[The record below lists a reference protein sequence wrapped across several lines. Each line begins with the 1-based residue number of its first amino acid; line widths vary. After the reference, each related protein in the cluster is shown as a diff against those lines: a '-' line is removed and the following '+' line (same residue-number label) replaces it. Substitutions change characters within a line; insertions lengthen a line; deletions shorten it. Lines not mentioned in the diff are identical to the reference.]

1 MAWAAPAQNQIN
13 NPGEMNN
20 SQISHEEMEKLQ
32 EIHELI
38 NLLFAEMTSRVPQGA
53 TPSYM
58 SPGMSPNLNPGLNSG
73 LNPGLTPG
81 MNPGMMRA
89 MPPTAYA
96 HSMFQYSWGMSPYLR
111 MPGF

>member
-13 NPGEMNN
+13 NPSEMNT
-20 SQISHEEMEKLQ
+20 SQISQEELEKLQ

-38 NLLFAEMTSRVPQGA
+38 NLLFAEMTSRVQQGA
-53 TPSYM
+53 TPSY
-58 SPGMSPNLNPGLNSG
+58 
-73 LNPGLTPG
+73 LTPG
-81 MNPGMMRA
+81 MTPSLTPGMTPGLTPGMMRA

-96 HSMFQYSWGMSPYLR
+96 HSMFQYAWGMSPYLR

>member
-13 NPGEMNN
+13 NPSEMNS
-20 SQISHEEMEKLQ
+20 SQISLEEMEKLQ

-38 NLLFAEMTSRVPQGA
+38 NLLFAEMTSRVQQGA
-53 TPSYM
+53 APSYM
-58 SPGMSPNLNPGLNSG
+58 TPGITPS
-73 LNPGLTPG
+73 LTPG
-81 MNPGMMRA
+81 LNPGMMRA
-89 MPPTAYA
+89 MPPTGYA

>member
-13 NPGEMNN
+13 NPSEMNS
-20 SQISHEEMEKLQ
+20 SQISQEEMEKLQ

-58 SPGMSPNLNPGLNSG
+58 TPGMTPSMTPGVNPGL
-73 LNPGLTPG
+73 
-81 MNPGMMRA
+81 NPGMMRA
-89 MPPTAYA
+89 MPPAAYA
-96 HSMFQYSWGMSPYLR
+96 HSMFQYPWGMSPYLR

>member
-13 NPGEMNN
+13 NSNELNN

-38 NLLFAEMTSRVPQGA
+38 NLLFAEMTSRLPQSA
-53 TPSYM
+53 APSYM
-58 SPGMSPNLNPGLNSG
+58 T
-73 LNPGLTPG
+73 PGLTPSLT
-81 MNPGMMRA
+81 PGMMRA

-96 HSMFQYSWGMSPYLR
+96 HSMFQYPWGMSPYMR

>member
-38 NLLFAEMTSRVPQGA
+38 NLLFAEMASRMPQNA
-53 TPSYM
+53 TPSYLA
-58 SPGMSPNLNPGLNSG
+58 PGMTPSLTPGLNAG
-73 LNPGLTPG
+73 LPAGISA
-81 MNPGMMRA
+81 GMMRA
-89 MPPTAYA
+89 MTPAAYA
-96 HSMFQYSWGMSPYLR
+96 HSMFQYAWGMSPYLR

>member
-13 NPGEMNN
+13 NPSEMNS
-20 SQISHEEMEKLQ
+20 SQISLEEMEKLQ

-38 NLLFAEMTSRVPQGA
+38 NLLFAEMTSRVQQGA
-53 TPSYM
+53 APSYM
-58 SPGMSPNLNPGLNSG
+58 
-73 LNPGLTPG
+73 TPG
-81 MNPGMMRA
+81 MTPSMTPGLNPGMMRA

>member
-13 NPGEMNN
+13 NPGEMN
-20 SQISHEEMEKLQ
+20 SLQISNEEMEKLQ

-58 SPGMSPNLNPGLNSG
+58 TPGITPS
-73 LNPGLTPG
+73 LTPG
-81 MNPGMMRA
+81 LNPGMMRA

>member
-13 NPGEMNN
+13 NPSEMNS
-20 SQISHEEMEKLQ
+20 SQISQEELEKLQ

-38 NLLFAEMTSRVPQGA
+38 NLLFAEMTSRVQQGA

-58 SPGMSPNLNPGLNSG
+58 TSGITPSLTPG
-73 LNPGLTPG
+73 LNPGL
-81 MNPGMMRA
+81 NPGMMRA
-89 MPPTAYA
+89 MPPAAYA
-96 HSMFQYSWGMSPYLR
+96 HSMFQYPWGMSPYLR

>member
-13 NPGEMNN
+13 NPSEMNN

-38 NLLFAEMTSRVPQGA
+38 NLLFAEMSTRLPQGA
-53 TPSYM
+53 TTSY
-58 SPGMSPNLNPGLNSG
+58 
-73 LNPGLTPG
+73 LTPG
-81 MNPGMMRA
+81 MTPNLTPGMTPGMMRA

-96 HSMFQYSWGMSPYLR
+96 HSMFQYTWGMSPYLR

>member
-13 NPGEMNN
+13 NPGEINN

-58 SPGMSPNLNPGLNSG
+58 TSGITPSLTPG
-73 LNPGLTPG
+73 LNPGL
-81 MNPGMMRA
+81 NPGMMRA

-96 HSMFQYSWGMSPYLR
+96 HSMFQYPWGMSPYLR

>member
-13 NPGEMNN
+13 NPSEMNS

-38 NLLFAEMTSRVPQGA
+38 NLLFAEMTSRIPQGA

-58 SPGMSPNLNPGLNSG
+58 NPGITPNLTPGLNPGLNHR
-73 LNPGLTPG
+73 
-81 MNPGMMRA
+81 MMRA
-89 MPPTAYA
+89 MPPTGYA

>member
-13 NPGEMNN
+13 NPGEIN
-20 SQISHEEMEKLQ
+20 SLQISNEEMEKLQ

-58 SPGMSPNLNPGLNSG
+58 TPGITPS
-73 LNPGLTPG
+73 LTPG
-81 MNPGMMRA
+81 LNPGMMRA

>member
-13 NPGEMNN
+13 NPSEMN
-20 SQISHEEMEKLQ
+20 SAQISTEEMEKLQ

-53 TPSYM
+53 APSYM
-58 SPGMSPNLNPGLNSG
+58 SPGMSPNMNPGLNSG
-73 LNPGLTPG
+73 LNPGMNPG
-81 MNPGMMRA
+81 LNPGMMRA

-111 MPGF
+111 MPGY

>member
-13 NPGEMNN
+13 NPSEMNN
-20 SQISHEEMEKLQ
+20 SPISQEEMEKLQ

-38 NLLFAEMTSRVPQGA
+38 NLLFAEMTSRLPQGA

-58 SPGMSPNLNPGLNSG
+58 TPGMTPNM
-73 LNPGLTPG
+73 TPG
-81 MNPGMMRA
+81 MNPNMTPGMMRA

-96 HSMFQYSWGMSPYLR
+96 HSMFQYPWGMAPYMR

>member
-1 MAWAAPAQNQIN
+1 MAWAAPAQHQIN
-13 NPGEMNN
+13 NSSETNS

-58 SPGMSPNLNPGLNSG
+58 TPGVTPSMAPGMTS
-73 LNPGLTPG
+73 
-81 MNPGMMRA
+81 GMMRA

-111 MPGF
+111 MPGY

>member
-13 NPGEMNN
+13 NPGEMTS
-20 SQISHEEMEKLQ
+20 SQISQEEMEKLQ

-38 NLLFAEMTSRVPQGA
+38 NLLFAEMTSRVQQGA
-53 TPSYM
+53 APSYM
-58 SPGMSPNLNPGLNSG
+58 TPGITPS
-73 LNPGLTPG
+73 LTPG
-81 MNPGMMRA
+81 LNPGMMRA
-89 MPPTAYA
+89 MPPPAYA

>member
-13 NPGEMNN
+13 NPSEMNN
-20 SQISHEEMEKLQ
+20 SQISQEELEKLQ

-38 NLLFAEMTSRVPQGA
+38 NLLFAEMTSRLPQGA
-53 TPSYM
+53 NPSYLTPGMTPSLT
-58 SPGMSPNLNPGLNSG
+58 PGMNPGM
-73 LNPGLTPG
+73 TPG

-89 MPPTAYA
+89 MPPTAYT
-96 HSMFQYSWGMSPYLR
+96 HSMFQYAWGMSPYLR

>member
-13 NPGEMNN
+13 NPIEMN
-20 SQISHEEMEKLQ
+20 STQISPEEMEKLQ

-38 NLLFAEMTSRVPQGA
+38 NLLFAEMTSRVAQGA
-53 TPSYM
+53 TQSYM
-58 SPGMSPNLNPGLNSG
+58 TPGMTPNLNSG
-73 LNPGLTPG
+73 MNPG

>member
-1 MAWAAPAQNQIN
+1 MAWAAPAQNHIN
-13 NPGEMNN
+13 NPSEMNN

-38 NLLFAEMTSRVPQGA
+38 NLLFAEMTSRLPQGA
-53 TPSYM
+53 TPSYLT
-58 SPGMSPNLNPGLNSG
+58 PGMTPNMAPGMNPNMS
-73 LNPGLTPG
+73 PG

-89 MPPTAYA
+89 MPPTPYA
-96 HSMFQYSWGMSPYLR
+96 HSMFQYPWGMSPYLR

>member
-13 NPGEMNN
+13 NPSEMNS
-20 SQISHEEMEKLQ
+20 SQISQEEMEKLQ

-38 NLLFAEMTSRVPQGA
+38 NLLFAEMTSRVQQGA

-58 SPGMSPNLNPGLNSG
+58 TSGMTPSINPGI
-73 LNPGLTPG
+73 NPGI
-81 MNPGMMRA
+81 NHGMMRA
-89 MPPTAYA
+89 MPPAAYA
-96 HSMFQYSWGMSPYLR
+96 HSMFQYTWGMSPYLR

>member
-13 NPGEMNN
+13 NPSEMNS
-20 SQISHEEMEKLQ
+20 SQISQEEMEKLQ

-38 NLLFAEMTSRVPQGA
+38 NLLFAEMTSRVQQGA

-58 SPGMSPNLNPGLNSG
+58 TPGITPN
-73 LNPGLTPG
+73 LTPG
-81 MNPGMMRA
+81 LNPGMMRA
-89 MPPTAYA
+89 MPPPAYA

>member
-13 NPGEMNN
+13 NPSEMNN

-38 NLLFAEMTSRVPQGA
+38 NLLFAEMTSRVTQGA

-58 SPGMSPNLNPGLNSG
+58 APGVTPSMT
-73 LNPGLTPG
+73 PGLTS
-81 MNPGMMRA
+81 GMMRP
-89 MPPTAYA
+89 MPPAAYA

>member
-13 NPGEMNN
+13 SPSEMNS

-38 NLLFAEMTSRVPQGA
+38 NLLFAEMTSRVQQGA
-53 TPSYM
+53 APSYM
-58 SPGMSPNLNPGLNSG
+58 TPGITPS
-73 LNPGLTPG
+73 LTPG
-81 MNPGMMRA
+81 LNPGMMRA

>member
-13 NPGEMNN
+13 NPSEMNS

-38 NLLFAEMTSRVPQGA
+38 NLLFAEMTSRVQQGA
-53 TPSYM
+53 TQSYM
-58 SPGMSPNLNPGLNSG
+58 TPGINPS
-73 LNPGLTPG
+73 LTPG
-81 MNPGMMRA
+81 INPGINPGMMRA
-89 MPPTAYA
+89 MPPAAYA

-111 MPGF
+111 MTGF

>member
-13 NPGEMNN
+13 NPSEMNS
-20 SQISHEEMEKLQ
+20 SQISPEEMEKLQ

-53 TPSYM
+53 TPSFM
-58 SPGMSPNLNPGLNSG
+58 
-73 LNPGLTPG
+73 TPG
-81 MNPGMMRA
+81 MTPSMTPGMTPGMTSGMMRA

>member
-13 NPGEMNN
+13 HPNEMSN
-20 SQISHEEMEKLQ
+20 SQISPEEMEKLQ

-38 NLLFAEMTSRVPQGA
+38 NLLFAEMTSRVQQGA
-53 TPSYM
+53 APSYM
-58 SPGMSPNLNPGLNSG
+58 TPGMTPS
-73 LNPGLTPG
+73 LTPG
-81 MNPGMMRA
+81 LNPGMMRA
-89 MPPTAYA
+89 MPPPAYA

>member
-13 NPGEMNN
+13 NSGEMNN

-38 NLLFAEMTSRVPQGA
+38 NLLFAEMTSRLPQGA
-53 TPSYM
+53 TSSYM
-58 SPGMSPNLNPGLNSG
+58 TPGMTPNLPAGLNSG
-73 LNPGLTPG
+73 LPGGLPA
-81 MNPGMMRA
+81 GMMRA

-96 HSMFQYSWGMSPYLR
+96 HSMFQYAWGMSPYLR

>member
-13 NPGEMNN
+13 NPSEMNN

-38 NLLFAEMTSRVPQGA
+38 NLLLAEMTSRLPQGA
-53 TPSYM
+53 SPSYLTPNM
-58 SPGMSPNLNPGLNSG
+58 APGMTPNMA
-73 LNPGLTPG
+73 PG
-81 MNPGMMRA
+81 MTPGMMRA
-89 MPPTAYA
+89 MPPTTYA
-96 HSMFQYSWGMSPYLR
+96 HSMFQYAWGMSPYLR